1 MKKKKRWKWQ
11 WLIIQRN
18 SKHTFVYS
26 CFRERNRMHSYLRTI
41 GFEQMDHKKFDEILN
56 LIAEQPNYMNIAKD
70 SQGNDFVEFSKDF
83 GESFGITVCGNYT
96 EDHSFIMDYYYPYFR
111 GTGITS
117 EEHIEIEKHSDK
129 ESYAAVC
136 DDIKVGITL
145 IFFLQNVSEYLK
157 EKAGWK
163 KNYMPKMTAT
173 LSGLSLEG
181 KILLP
186 INKNETQIQ
195 KKEKMTQNRN
205 HLLAAAREGDE
216 DAIESLTLEDI
227 DMYSML
233 SRRIMNED
241 ILSIVDSYF
250 MPYGIESDQ
259 YSVLGEI
266 LNVYYTKNNITED
279 RICIMTLDTNDL
291 IYDICINEKDLLG
304 EPLVGRRFKGTIW
317 LQGSV
322 RVKN

>member
-1 MKKKKRWKWQ
+1 
-11 WLIIQRN
+11 
-18 SKHTFVYS
+18 
-26 CFRERNRMHSYLRTI
+26 MHSYLRAV
-41 GFEQMDHKKFDEILN
+41 GFEQMNHTKFDKILN
-56 LIAEQPNYMNIAKD
+56 IIAEEPNYMNIVKD
-70 SQGNDFVEFSKDF
+70 SLGNDFVEFSKDF
-83 GESFGITVCGNYT
+83 GESIGITVCGNYT
-96 EDHSFIMDYYYPYFR
+96 EENTFVMDYYYPYFR

-117 EEHIEIEKHSDK
+117 EEHIDIEKHSDK

-145 IFFLQNVSEYLK
+145 IFYLQNVSEYLK
-157 EKAGWK
+157 EKTTWN
-163 KNYMPKMTAT
+163 KNYTPKMTAT

-186 INKNETQIQ
+186 VNKSEVQIQ
-195 KKEKMTQNRN
+195 KKERMTQNRN

-233 SRRIMNED
+233 SKRIINED
-241 ILSIVDSYF
+241 VLSIVDSYF

-266 LNVYYTKNNITED
+266 MNVCYTENTMTGQ
-279 RICIMTLDTNDL
+279 RICVMTVDTNDL
-291 IYDICINEKDLLG
+291 IYDVCINEKDLLG

-317 LQGSV
+317 MQGSV
-322 RVKN
+322 KVKRD